1 MFTNTLP
8 GAFDSSEI
16 IFWSASEGRYVCYF
30 RFNNQSVRAMIRAT
44 SPDLIHWSEAVPLE
58 FGASSLDPDC

>member
-30 RFNNQSVRAMIRAT
+30 RFNNQSVRSIPSRVR
-44 SPDLIHWSEAVPLE
+44 W
-58 FGASSLDPDC
+58 GRSSRSTGRGKGT